1 MILRNLGNTNP
12 GNTTWAKHL
21 GQYKGRRSI
30 SIRGNENKSHPKQNP
45 IVRILTAVG
54 TKERPPIVRSI
65 GIRPKRQPDHED
77 RMGEVLAIMMT
88 DARKRA
94 AEGRAI
100 FVSIN
105 TVNAV
110 RKRRLKSRPY
120 EHTEP
125 LGL

>member
-1 MILRNLGNTNP
+1 
-12 GNTTWAKHL
+12 
-21 GQYKGRRSI
+21 
-30 SIRGNENKSHPKQNP
+30 
-45 IVRILTAVG
+45 
-54 TKERPPIVRSI
+54 
-65 GIRPKRQPDHED
+65 
-77 RMGEVLAIMMT
+77 MGEVLAIMMT